1 VPQTRSVAGVVV
13 RSRSRRR
20 IASTSPIRAEV
31 PSITSTICPSW
42 PSGFGPE
49 VPRADS
55 QALITARI
63 ALTSAAV
70 KAVGVRFGL
79 CRRATPSIGLRW
91 ITSCRTASP
100 NASRS
105 TVLACD

>member
-1 VPQTRSVAGVVV
+1 M
-13 RSRSRRR
+13 
-20 IASTSPIRAEV
+20 
-31 PSITSTICPSW
+31 TSTIWPSC

-49 VPRADS
+49 VPRDS
-55 QALITARI
+55 SHALITTLI
-63 ALTSAAV
+63 ALTSVAV
-70 KAVGVRFGL
+70 NAVGVRFGL

-105 TVLACD
+105 TVLARLERAYDCLPSSLSRASQRATPISRRA